1 MWSAYRRLK
10 NLSNVNVPQLNIL
23 TATPEPKEN
32 KMSQFKYFKLEDF
45 DCQETGENEMSIEFI
60 ERLDGLRSGCGFPFI
75 VTSGYRSPN
84 HSIEAKK
91 EQPGQHAQGIAADIK
106 VVGGAQR
113 RLLVEKALEMGF
125 TGVGVDKNFIH
136 VDIRTTT
143 PVLWVY

>member
-1 MWSAYRRLK
+1 MTMWSAYQKLK
-10 NLSNVNVPQLNIL
+10 NISLPQLNIL
-23 TATPEPKEN
+23 TATPQIKEYE
-32 KMSQFKYFKLEDF
+32 MSDFKYFKLEDF
-45 DCQETGENEMSIEFI
+45 DCQETGENEMSTEFI
-60 ERLDGLRSGCGFPFI
+60 QRLDGLRSVCGFPFI

-91 EQPGQHAQGIAADIK
+91 ETPGQHAQGIAADIK

-113 RLLVEKALEMGF
+113 RLLVEKALDMGF
-125 TGVGVDKNFIH
+125 TGVGVDKNFVH

>member
-45 DCQETGENEMSIEFI
+45 DCQETGENEMSIEVI
-60 ERLDGLRSGCGFPFI
+60 ERLDGLRSVCGFPFI

-113 RLLVEKALEMGF
+113 RLLVEKALNMGF
-125 TGVGVDKNFIH
+125 TGIGVDKNFIH

>member
-60 ERLDGLRSGCGFPFI
+60 ERLDGLRSVCGFPFI
-75 VTSGYRSPN
+75 VTYKSCRWRS
-84 HSIEAKK
+84 KK
-91 EQPGQHAQGIAADIK
+91 I
-106 VVGGAQR
+106 VGR
-113 RLLVEKALEMGF
+113 ES
-125 TGVGVDKNFIH
+125 T
-136 VDIRTTT
+136 
-143 PVLWVY
+143 

>member
-10 NLSNVNVPQLNIL
+10 NLSNINVPQLNIL

-60 ERLDGLRSGCGFPFI
+60 GRLDGLRSVCGFPFI

>member
-23 TATPEPKEN
+23 TATPRPKEN

-60 ERLDGLRSGCGFPFI
+60 ERLDGLRSVCGFPFI

>member
-10 NLSNVNVPQLNIL
+10 NLSNINVPQLNIL

-45 DCQETGENEMSIEFI
+45 DCQETGENEMSIEVI
-60 ERLDGLRSGCGFPFI
+60 ERLDGLRSVCGFPFI

-113 RLLVEKALEMGF
+113 RLLVEKALNMGF
-125 TGVGVDKNFIH
+125 TGIGVDKNFIH